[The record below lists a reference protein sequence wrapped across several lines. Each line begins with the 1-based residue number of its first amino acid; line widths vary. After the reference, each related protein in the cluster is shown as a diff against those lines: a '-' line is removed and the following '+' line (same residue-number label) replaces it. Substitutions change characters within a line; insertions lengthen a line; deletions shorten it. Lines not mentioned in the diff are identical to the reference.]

1 MEVPDRR
8 GISRVRVTGGHYAS
22 FPGGTAPIRDLGLEG
37 VTLEDPDPMPFDSFV
52 RLQLHLGTELIDC
65 TGRVTRSDPDTG
77 IVAIRFSDLSSTT
90 RQSLTSYLAHT
101 KMLEN
106 RQRLNDGLSSATQDP
121 AGAPPQVRP
130 LAAKPAG
137 RAEKLGE
144 RLVRAGVISADQL
157 AIAASQQREHGG
169 LLPVI
174 LIQFGVVSEDDLAA
188 CLHREYRVPLIDLS
202 TAEPPAEVLRL
213 VPLELARQHA
223 ILPIGL
229 SGSTLTVAIADPS
242 NVDGL
247 AAVKFRSGCELRVT
261 LAPAR
266 SLMGAIDHF
275 YTERVRET
283 G

>member
-1 MEVPDRR
+1 MGAPDRR
-8 GISRVRVTGGHYAS
+8 GFSHVRVSRDHYAS
-22 FPGGTAPIRDLGLEG
+22 FPGGTAPIRNLALEG

-52 RLQLHLGTELIDC
+52 RLQLHLGAEVIEC
-65 TGRVTRSDPDTG
+65 TGWVTRSDPEAG
-77 IVAIRFSDLSSTT
+77 IMAIRFADLSSTS
-90 RQSLTSYLAHT
+90 RKSLMSYLAHT

-106 RQRLNDGLSSATQDP
+106 RQRLNDGLRSATPDRP
-121 AGAPPQVRP
+121 GAPQRVLSLP
-130 LAAKPAG
+130 LKPAG

-144 RLVRAGVISADQL
+144 RLVRDGLVSADQL
-157 AIAASQQREHGG
+157 AVATAQQREYGG

-174 LIQFGVVSEDDLAA
+174 LIRFGVVSEDDLAA
-188 CLHREYRVPLIDLS
+188 CLHREYRVPLVDLS
-202 TAEPPAEVLRL
+202 TVDPLADVLEL
-213 VPLELARQHA
+213 IPLEMARQHA

-247 AAVKFRSGCELRVT
+247 ASVKFRSGCELRVT

-266 SLMGAIDHF
+266 SLMDAIDHF
-275 YTERVRET
+275 YAERARAT

>member
-1 MEVPDRR
+1 MEAPDRR
-8 GISRVRVTGGHYAS
+8 GFSQVRVSGDHYAS
-22 FPGGTAPIRDLGLEG
+22 FPGGTAPIRDLALDG

-52 RLQLHLGTELIDC
+52 RLQLHLGAELLDC
-65 TGRVTRSDPDTG
+65 TGRVMRSDPDAG
-77 IVAIRFSDLSSTT
+77 IVMIRFSDLSSTT
-90 RQSLTSYLAHT
+90 RRNLTSYLAHT

-106 RQRLNDGLSSATQDP
+106 RRRLNDGLSSATPDP
-121 AGAPPQVRP
+121 SAAPPRVRSLP
-130 LAAKPAG
+130 VNRAG

-144 RLVRAGVISADQL
+144 RLVRGGLISPDQL
-157 AIAASQQREHGG
+157 AVAAAQQREYGG

-174 LIQFGVVSEDDLAA
+174 LVHFGVVSEDELAA
-188 CLHREYRVPLIDLS
+188 CLHREYHVPLVDLS
-202 TAEPPAEVLRL
+202 TVDPPAKVLRL
-213 VPLELARQHA
+213 VPLEVSRPHA

-266 SLMGAIDHF
+266 SLMDAIDRF
-275 YTERVRET
+275 YAERVRET